1 MVKMRSLAAAAA
13 AVMVAASA
21 MALDSYYVVT
31 ITDMTGGKTYEVMD
45 REQLA
50 TLKKQIA
57 LEARFFQKALA
68 NVQKAWM
75 SPELKDT
82 HQFRWQGQ
90 RLKPRTARESQPIAS
105 REKADEKA
113 SKLMDKALGL
123 DDPKKK
129 TKKTKLSEKEQE
141 KLDKER
147 MRDSEFAELA
157 ADVQKEITALAAAA
171 AAK

>member
-45 REQLA
+45 KEQLA

-68 NVQKAWM
+68 NVQKEWM
-75 SPELKDT
+75 SPERKDT
-82 HQFRWQGQ
+82 HQYRWQGQ
-90 RLKPRTARESQPIAS
+90 RLKPRTAKESPPIAS

-129 TKKTKLSEKEQE
+129 TKKTKLSEKEEDKLYKE
-141 KLDKER
+141 K
-147 MRDSEFAELA
+147 MRNMELAELA
-157 ADVQKEITALAAAA
+157 AEVQKEITALAAAA